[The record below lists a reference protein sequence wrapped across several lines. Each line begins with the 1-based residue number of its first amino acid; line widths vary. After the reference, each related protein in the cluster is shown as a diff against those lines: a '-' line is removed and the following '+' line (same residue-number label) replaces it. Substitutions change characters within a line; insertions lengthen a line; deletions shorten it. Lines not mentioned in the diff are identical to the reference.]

1 MYDAS
6 LNIRLVACLLYCLVA
21 LFPAATNGVEPDMSN
36 DLNVVSCS
44 SNSKVSSW
52 CDALMNDVE
61 CLMDLEEDTYM
72 CQCPKDP
79 SACPDDCIIRGQGM
93 RTMPVKTSHS
103 VLCEG
108 IPDDEP
114 NYILKNDIA
123 LPLHH
128 CENNGIVAN
137 WCSEATN
144 PGVDCRLLPALDEYV
159 CACREK
165 TVYCPT
171 ECIEG
176 STLGRRTKHMVRCR
190 GIPVDSPNYVLE

>member
-1 MYDAS
+1 MNKLS
-6 LNIRLVACLLYCLVA
+6 HNKRLVAFLLCLVA
-21 LFPAATNGVEPDMSN
+21 LCPAATNGVEPELSQSLN
-36 DLNVVSCS
+36 DVSCS
-44 SNSKVSSW
+44 SNSKVNSW

-61 CLMDLEEDTYM
+61 CMMDLKEDTYM
-72 CQCPKDP
+72 CKCSEDP
-79 SACPDDCIIRGQGM
+79 SACPDDCIVGGQGL
-93 RTMPVKTSHS
+93 RTKAIKTHHS
-103 VLCEG
+103 ILCDG
-108 IPDDEP
+108 VPDDEP
-114 NYILKNDIA
+114 NYILKNNVD

-165 TVYCPT
+165 TTLCPI

-176 STLGRRTKHMVRCR
+176 STLGRKTKHMVRCR
-190 GIPVDSPNYVLE
+190 GIPVDSPNYVME